1 MTTTRTVPIDAPAN
15 QAKLLAE
22 LTAHLRAESI
32 AFADV
37 HAEVV
42 AGVVQLS
49 GQVASRALQ
58 MHAEE
63 LARTIP
69 GVHTVRNL
77 IQVSDNG
84 GDPLPTTPRDEIAAA
99 VDYAVQTDARLAHS
113 QIRVRNDHGVIH
125 LHGTVNT
132 IAEQLLAE
140 NLATTQ
146 PGVTRV
152 VNELVVDHA

>member
-1 MTTTRTVPIDAPAN
+1 MMTTHAPDSN
-15 QAKLLAE
+15 EKLLAD
-22 LTAHLRAESI
+22 LTTHLRDESI

-42 AGVVQLS
+42 GGVVQLS

-69 GVHTVRNL
+69 GVHAVRNQ
-77 IQVSDNG
+77 IQVYDGIDESLSAT
-84 GDPLPTTPRDEIAAA
+84 PLDEIAAA
-99 VDYAVQTDARLAHS
+99 VDYALQTDARLAHS
-113 QIRVRNDHGVIH
+113 QIRVSNTKGIIY
-125 LHGTVNT
+125 LHGTVNS

-140 NLATTQ
+140 ALATAQ
-146 PGVTRV
+146 PGVTAV
-152 VNELVVDHA
+152 VNEIVVDHA